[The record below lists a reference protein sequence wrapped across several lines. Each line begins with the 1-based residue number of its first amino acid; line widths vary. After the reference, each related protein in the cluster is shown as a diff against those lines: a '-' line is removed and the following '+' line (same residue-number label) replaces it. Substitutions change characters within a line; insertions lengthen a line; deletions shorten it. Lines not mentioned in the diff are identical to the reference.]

1 MDVPELLQSVP
12 IFSDLDNAGIET
24 LSRVV
29 ARKVYPKDGVV
40 FFENESGDSLFMILS
55 GRVKVTI
62 LGDDGREIILTVLG
76 PGDFFGEMSLLD
88 NEPRSATA
96 IATEETELVSLQR
109 ADFESVLADNKEIAL
124 GLIRVLTQR
133 LRRADQQI
141 ETLALLDVYGRVAR
155 LIVDLAREEGRRLK
169 DGRVAFRRV
178 THQEIANR
186 IGTTRETVTR
196 ILKDLERAG
205 RIKVEGKE
213 IVVPADYEQAFN
225 EVVRGGGQQ
234 KAAPSPEHS

>member
-1 MDVPELLQSVP
+1 MDVRELLRSVP
-12 IFSDLDNAGIET
+12 IFSDVEDPGIET
-24 LSRVV
+24 LTRVV

-40 FFENESGDSLFMILS
+40 FFENEAGDTLFMILT
-55 GRVKVTI
+55 GRIKVTI

-109 ADFESVLADNKEIAL
+109 ADFETVLSDNKEIAL
-124 GLIRVLTQR
+124 GLIRILTQR

-155 LIVDLAREEGRRLK
+155 LIVDLAKEEGRRLK
-169 DGRVAFRRV
+169 DGRVAFRRA

-205 RIKVEGKE
+205 RIKVEGRE
-213 IVVPADYEQAFN
+213 LVVPADYEKVFD
-225 EVVRGGGQQ
+225 EGTSR
-234 KAAPSPEHS
+234 

>member
-1 MDVPELLQSVP
+1 MDVRELLRSVP
-12 IFSDLDNAGIET
+12 IFSDLGDAGIET

-29 ARKVYPKDGVV
+29 ARKIYPKDGVV
-40 FFENESGDSLFMILS
+40 FFENEAGDTLFMILT

-109 ADFESVLADNKEIAL
+109 TDFEMVLSENKEIAL

-155 LIVDLAREEGRRLK
+155 LIVDLAKEEGRRLK
-169 DGRVAFRRV
+169 DGRVAFRRA

-205 RIKVEGKE
+205 RIKVEGRE
-213 IVVPADYEQAFN
+213 LVVPADYEKVFDEGLRN
-225 EVVRGGGQQ
+225 
-234 KAAPSPEHS
+234 

>member
-96 IATEETELVSLQR
+96 IVTEETELVSLQR